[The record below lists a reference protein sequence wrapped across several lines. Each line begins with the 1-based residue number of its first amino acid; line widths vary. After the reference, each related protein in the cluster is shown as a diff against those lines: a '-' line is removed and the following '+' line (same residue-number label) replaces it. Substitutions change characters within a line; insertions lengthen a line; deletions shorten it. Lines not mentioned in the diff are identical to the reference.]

1 MAEFFL
7 EIFSEEIP
15 ARMQAGAAGQL
26 EGICAQ
32 VLKPLQFKLLSL
44 YYGPRRLAL
53 KAEVASG
60 VAETRLSERG
70 PRVNAPEQALAG
82 FLRKHGAAKE
92 DLTQEGE
99 FWVLNKKIPGQSGAD
114 FIA

>member
-32 VLKPLQFKLLSL
+32 VLKPLQFKLDAL

-53 KAEVASG
+53 KAEIAPG
-60 VAETRLSERG
+60 VR
-70 PRVNAPEQALAG
+70 
-82 FLRKHGAAKE
+82 
-92 DLTQEGE
+92 
-99 FWVLNKKIPGQSGAD
+99 
-114 FIA
+114 